1 MKLLL
6 KLSSIVV
13 LMMVSVFVSPIFAG
27 GDKIKVGFIYVG
39 PVGDHGWTY
48 MHDQGRLTVEK
59 ELGDQVETTYVESVK
74 YGADAERVITQM
86 AMQGIDIIF
95 ATSFGYMD
103 QMLAVAEK
111 FPNVKFE
118 HATGY
123 KTAPNMAVYSSKFYE
138 GRYIQG
144 VIAAMMSEKGK
155 AGYIASFPI
164 PEVVR
169 GINAF
174 YLGATSINPDFDLDI
189 VWVNTWYDPAKEGD
203 AAGVLISQG
212 ADIITQHTDSTA
224 PLQIAQSKGILAF
237 GQASDMHHFAPDS
250 QMTAI
255 IDQWGPYYVERVK
268 AVIDGTWE
276 SADTWGGM
284 DTGMVEMAP
293 YTNVPPAV
301 EIVAKNLEAA
311 IMSGEFDP
319 FGGKF
324 TTGELLGMNKYLEG
338 IDAQVP
344 N

>member
-1 MKLLL
+1 MRNLLL
-6 KLSSIVV
+6 AILSV
-13 LMMVSVFVSPIFAG
+13 LFLATGAFAG
-27 GDKIKVGFIYVG
+27 GDKLKVGFIYVG

-48 MHDQGRLTVEK
+48 MHDQGRLSVEK
-59 ELGDQVETTYVESVK
+59 AFGDKVETTYIENVPE
-74 YGADAERVITQM
+74 GADAERAITQM
-86 AMQGIDIIF
+86 ALSGHDIIF

-103 QMLAVAEK
+103 QMLAVAKK

-123 KTAPNMAVYSSKFYE
+123 KTADNMAVYSSKFYE

-144 VIAAMMSEKGK
+144 VIAGMMSKKGK

-164 PEVVR
+164 PEVIR
-169 GINAF
+169 GINSF

-203 AAGVLISQG
+203 AASVLISQG

-224 PLQIAQSKGILAF
+224 PLQIAQSKGVLGF
-237 GQASDMHHFAPDS
+237 GQASDMIKFAPDT

-255 IDQWGPYYVERVK
+255 IDDWGPYYVARVK
-268 AVIDGTWE
+268 AVLDGTWE

-284 DTGMVEMAP
+284 DTGMVKMAP
-293 YTNVPPAV
+293 YTNVPADV
-301 EIVAKNLEAA
+301 KAAAQKIALEIEAG
-311 IMSGEFDP
+311 SFDP
-319 FGGKF
+319 FAGQF
-324 TTGELLGMNKYLEG
+324 SVGELLGMSQYLEG